1 MISTDKS
8 SRRVLRLLFLTHF
21 ILSDP
26 PYVCDES
33 MTSAAVWRH
42 PGSTRRLRASAS
54 CATVSELHR
63 RLPYGAALNR
73 RDDCI
78 GIMHFVLD
86 PFFSSFDATASRIG
100 IVRDRLRTTSSA
112 AVWRRPGSTRRL
124 RASASCATVSELY
137 RRLPY
142 GAALTRRDGY
152 AHRHRARPS
161 PNYNIGC
168 RMAPPC
174 DRRDDCIGIMHNRP
188 RPSFPFPN
196 DDIGCR
202 MVPPVID
209 ECIGI
214 MHNRPQSVFLL
225 RAITS
230 VAVWNHQRARSKVVR
245 RGPSLLAET
254 V

>member
-78 GIMHFVLD
+78 GIMH
-86 PFFSSFDATASRIG
+86 
-100 IVRDRLRTTSSA
+100 
-112 AVWRRPGSTRRL
+112 
-124 RASASCATVSELY
+124 
-137 RRLPY
+137 
-142 GAALTRRDGY
+142 
-152 AHRHRARPS
+152 
-161 PNYNIGC
+161 
-168 RMAPPC
+168 
-174 DRRDDCIGIMHNRP
+174 NRP

-230 VAVWNHQRARSKVVR
+230 VAVWNHQRARSKVLSD
-245 RGPSLLAET
+245 GAPAC
-254 V
+254 